1 MPPLPAI
8 FWCSLCA
15 RTTRA
20 TLIEVDFSP
29 ELLALNFGL
38 VVLEAALCIKEVP
51 GSYVWN
57 GIIVLIIAVVNLRG
71 LVETCLRFLH
81 RR

>member
-1 MPPLPAI
+1 M
-8 FWCSLCA
+8 
-15 RTTRA
+15 
-20 TLIEVDFSP
+20 
-29 ELLALNFGL
+29 
-38 VVLEAALCIKEVP
+38 AALCIKEVP

-57 GIIVLIIAVVNLRG
+57 SIIVLIIAVVNLRG

>member
-1 MPPLPAI
+1 MCIRDSIDGNTAMGSMLQIGTAGAKAYNAAYLLTPAPV
-8 FWCSLCA
+8 SYTHL
-15 RTTRA
+15 
-20 TLIEVDFSP
+20 
-29 ELLALNFGL
+29 
-38 VVLEAALCIKEVP
+38 KEVP